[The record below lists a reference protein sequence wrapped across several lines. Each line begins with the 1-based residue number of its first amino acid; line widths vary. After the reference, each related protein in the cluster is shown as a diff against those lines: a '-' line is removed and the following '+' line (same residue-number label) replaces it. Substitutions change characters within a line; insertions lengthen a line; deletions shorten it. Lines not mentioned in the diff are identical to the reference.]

1 MIFTPKSSFY
11 FVRHGETNWNKQHKL
26 MGWQDIS
33 LNDKGI
39 EQAQHSA
46 YILNEIEISNIFS
59 SSLKRASETASIIG
73 DICELEVKIIDGLK
87 ERCFGEYEGKSRDLL
102 NDLCFVSDL
111 NKSSN
116 MESYEEFETR
126 VKKTINAITSTEFMY
141 PLIVSHGGV
150 FQCLAS
156 ILANRKDI
164 LCSNGEIFYFSPSV
178 IDKNIWD
185 ISHVETRM

>member
-1 MIFTPKSSFY
+1 MILTPKSSFY

-26 MGWQDIS
+26 MGWKDIS

-46 YILNEIEISNIFS
+46 YVLNEIEIGNVFS

-73 DICELEVKIIDGLK
+73 QICELEVTIIDGLK
-87 ERCFGEYEGKSRDLL
+87 ERSFGEYEGKDKDSL

-116 MESYEEFETR
+116 VESYEAFEMR
-126 VKKTINAITSTEFMY
+126 VKKTINDITSTKFMY

-156 ILANRKDI
+156 ILAKRKDI
-164 LCSNGEIFYFSPSV
+164 LCSNGDIFYFSPSI
-178 IDKNIWD
+178 IDKDIWD
-185 ISHVETRM
+185 ISLVETKM